1 MTKNLIHL
9 SSLPASDVKHLL
21 PKPKQI
27 PLIFKG
33 PLNSF
38 KDIDDIPF
46 DSYEFQHDIIKPLL
60 KKINKN
66 LIKYNQYK
74 VFFIHP
80 IFKEYSCDIFGNVF
94 NISQF
99 VKHKQ
104 VIYDDTI
111 FLESLSK
118 CYIRYDYLKFKKEC
132 IPCLKPFIFYKNMLR
147 NIEHNEKQRD
157 EYYELDKQRD
167 EKTKK
172 ILKRMEEEEKLKKDH
187 NEYDNESDTESD
199 NDETDD

>member
-9 SSLPASDVKHLL
+9 SSLPARDVKCLL

-27 PLIFKG
+27 PLLFNG

-80 IFKEYSCDIFGNVF
+80 IFKDYSCDIFGNVF
-94 NISQF
+94 DISQF

-111 FLESLSK
+111 FLECRKGVIS
-118 CYIRYDYLKFKKEC
+118 YDYLKFKREC
-132 IPCLKPFIFYKNMLR
+132 IPFLNPLVFYKNELR
-147 NIEHNEKQRD
+147 NIEYNEKQN
-157 EYYELDKQRD
+157 
-167 EKTKK
+167 KK
-172 ILKRMEEEEKLKKDH
+172 RL
-187 NEYDNESDTESD
+187 
-199 NDETDD
+199 